1 MNRMLDLAI
10 GLRIPIAIAAAL
22 LTGSLLIA
30 AGGGDPV
37 KAYGLLFK
45 EAFLDYWGLSN
56 TLVKTS
62 PILLAAL
69 AVIVPLRAGL
79 YNIGGEG
86 QIYIG
91 GLFATIAALHLD
103 GVTVIV
109 ALPTVILAAMTGGAL
124 WAALAGALRAWR
136 SINEVIVTLLLNF
149 IAIHIVSYAVSG
161 PMMAAGAPYPYSDEI
176 PQSLRL
182 PILMPQTD
190 AHMGVIFGLTAAA
203 AITFIFMRTSI
214 GMALDVAGRSA
225 NAAQYAG
232 LNVKRQIVLSMAT
245 GGALAGL
252 AGGIEVLGL
261 KYRLFHL
268 FSAGY
273 GFDGIV
279 AAFMTNA
286 HPALAPVSS
295 FFLAGLQSGANV
307 MQRAAGIDGTVVE
320 AIVGIIIIFVAAS
333 LAWRTDLLRAF
344 LRKGDRDEIP
354 SIQVSRVES
363 K

>member
-1 MNRMLDLAI
+1 
-10 GLRIPIAIAAAL
+10 
-22 LTGSLLIA
+22 
-30 AGGGDPV
+30 
-37 KAYGLLFK
+37 
-45 EAFLDYWGLSN
+45 
-56 TLVKTS
+56 
-62 PILLAAL
+62 
-69 AVIVPLRAGL
+69 
-79 YNIGGEG
+79 
-86 QIYIG
+86 
-91 GLFATIAALHLD
+91 
-103 GVTVIV
+103 
-109 ALPTVILAAMTGGAL
+109 
-124 WAALAGALRAWR
+124 
-136 SINEVIVTLLLNF
+136 
-149 IAIHIVSYAVSG
+149 
-161 PMMAAGAPYPYSDEI
+161 
-176 PQSLRL
+176 
-182 PILMPQTD
+182 
-190 AHMGVIFGLTAAA
+190 MGVIFGLTAAA